1 HGYSFGGCTPRHPG
15 TSPSSDHANLIPWIH
30 WYNDHSLYSK
40 DFQIQ
45 LHAEYATLLWP
56 AVAFVV
62 RDFDIEW
69 TFFIAHCLTL
79 LATFALLLLFGRAIA
94 SDDRS
99 VRLSSESRF
108 TWQYASQRLVKP
120 DLLVCL
126 FFLTPCITPGAEPLF
141 DCAFYTRTAAFPLV
155 LGA

>member
-1 HGYSFGGCTPRHPG
+1 MSSATLPSHELHEPMSSRTRRIALFLLLAVVLARTHLALHGYSFGGCTPRHAV

-62 RDFDIEW
+62 RSFDIEW
-69 TFFIAHCLTL
+69 TFFVAHCLTL
-79 LATFALLLLFGRAIA
+79 LATFALLLLF
-94 SDDRS
+94 
-99 VRLSSESRF
+99 
-108 TWQYASQRLVKP
+108 
-120 DLLVCL
+120 
-126 FFLTPCITPGAEPLF
+126 
-141 DCAFYTRTAAFPLV
+141 
-155 LGA
+155 